1 VKASPPSP
9 PTPQGRLELTA
20 GAYERLLQM
29 QAELRAQPQTGEV
42 RKKLHDVETLL
53 MLRPA
58 QH

>member
-1 VKASPPSP
+1 
-9 PTPQGRLELTA
+9 
-20 GAYERLLQM
+20 M